1 MLCFFNLFIII
12 YLVGDYMSQYFE
24 NDKSVKSNRKLIN
37 FSFNDREYYVYTDN
51 GVFSKDRFDYGTKVL
66 LENININN
74 LCGKVLD
81 LGCGI
86 GVAGI
91 ILGTINKDISI
102 DMIDVN
108 ERALEL
114 AKENILLNK
123 VKANVFISNVYDKVT
138 SKYDCIITNPPIRAG
153 KNVVRKFLLE
163 AEDYLNDEGILYFVM
178 RKDHGVKSMIKEL
191 EDIYNVKI
199 IDRDKGFYVIRC
211 NKKI

>member
-1 MLCFFNLFIII
+1 
-12 YLVGDYMSQYFE
+12 MSQYFE

-86 GVAGI
+86 GVVGV
-91 ILGTINKDISI
+91 ILGTINKDIYI

-163 AEDYLNDEGILYFVM
+163 AKDHLNDEGILYFVM

>member
-1 MLCFFNLFIII
+1 
-12 YLVGDYMSQYFE
+12 MSQYFE

-51 GVFSKDRFDYGTKVL
+51 GVFSKGRFDYGTKVL

-86 GVAGI
+86 GVVGI

>member
-86 GVAGI
+86 GVVGV

-108 ERALEL
+108 ERALKL

-153 KNVVRKFLLE
+153 KEVVRRFLLGGY
-163 AEDYLNDEGILYFVM
+163 DYLTDDGTLYFVM

-191 EDIYNVKI
+191 ENKYIVSILNK
-199 IDRDKGFYVIRC
+199 DKGFYMVSLS
-211 NKKI
+211 KHL

>member
-1 MLCFFNLFIII
+1 
-12 YLVGDYMSQYFE
+12 
-24 NDKSVKSNRKLIN
+24 
-37 FSFNDREYYVYTDN
+37 
-51 GVFSKDRFDYGTKVL
+51 
-66 LENININN
+66 
-74 LCGKVLD
+74 
-81 LGCGI
+81 
-86 GVAGI
+86 
-91 ILGTINKDISI
+91 
-102 DMIDVN
+102 MIDVN

>member
-1 MLCFFNLFIII
+1 
-12 YLVGDYMSQYFE
+12 MSQYFE

-86 GVAGI
+86 GVVGI
-91 ILGTINKDISI
+91 ILGTINKDIYI

>member
-1 MLCFFNLFIII
+1 
-12 YLVGDYMSQYFE
+12 MSQYFE

-51 GVFSKDRFDYGTKVL
+51 GVFSKGRFDYGTKVL

-86 GVAGI
+86 GVVGI

-114 AKENILLNK
+114 AKENILSNK

-163 AEDYLNDEGILYFVM
+163 AKDHLNDEGILYFVM

-211 NKKI
+211 NKKNIDI